1 MRYLIFEYQYEG
13 HYIEYIRHILW
24 YAKEYQP
31 CDEFHIVVPNKYE
44 KHLDSFPTSDKI
56 FFHFLSDKILKR
68 LSKTGKLSII
78 THSFVRCRTV
88 AEYIKHYNIDKT
100 ILITS
105 INYLFGIGLIIP
117 QNSYISAI
125 EYIIPRHRP
134 DNISSLKKLEDRFR
148 MWTYSH
154 TKQLKNIFLLNDE
167 DSAEIYNNNYRT
179 SKFKFLPDPI
189 DCIVN
194 SNEYSAISN
203 RRITILHAG
212 RFRKEKGTFDIF
224 EALRLL
230 DDNERSKFK
239 FILCGESIVPED
251 NERAKKEILDLSNIM
266 DVEYHPGFVSEK
278 FLHNLYVRSDY
289 VLMPYHNYFQSSGNL
304 GHAASYRKPVIG
316 PGDGLLGNLI
326 EKYSLGITLESLDAT
341 GIVKALRKI
350 LTSSNSKSYRFNDY
364 VRRCSPYDFS
374 RILLS

>member
-1 MRYLIFEYQYEG
+1 MCIRDR
-13 HYIEYIRHILW
+13 EYIRHILN
-24 YAKEYQP
+24 YANENHQN
-31 CDEFHIVVPNKYE
+31 DEFHIVVPNNYE
-44 KHLDSFPTSDKI
+44 KHLASFPSSDKFI
-56 FFHFLSDKILKR
+56 FHYLSDKTVKQLLKP
-68 LSKTGKLSII
+68 GKLSVII
-78 THSFVRCRTV
+78 HSVVRCKVV
-88 AEYIKHYNIDKT
+88 ARYIKQYSIDKT

-105 INYLFGIGLIIP
+105 INYLFGIGLILP
-117 QNSYISAI
+117 KDSYVSAI

-134 DNISSLKKLEDRFR
+134 DNISSFKKLEDRFR

-167 DSAEIYNNNYRT
+167 ESAEIYNKNYGT
-179 SKFKFLPDPI
+179 SKFKFIPDPI
-189 DCIVN
+189 DCLVR
-194 SNEYSAISN
+194 SHPHTDKSSHK
-203 RRITILHAG
+203 ITILHAG

-230 DDNERSKFK
+230 NDNERSKFK
-239 FILCGESIVPED
+239 FILCGGSIIPED
-251 NERAKKEILDLSNIM
+251 NERAKNEILELDKIM
-266 DVEYHPGFVSEK
+266 EVEYHPGFVSEE
-278 FLHNLYVRSDY
+278 FLHSLYERCDY

-316 PGDGLLGNLI
+316 PGVGLLGNLI
-326 EKYSLGITLESLDAT
+326 EKYSLGIALESLDAT

-364 VRRCSPYDFS
+364 VKRCSPSDFS